1 MKHFLLLLSILA
13 FCVQASFAN
22 DTSLDSMAVTMVRYE
37 QNWNDTEGTLS
48 LRNHTKQIIRN
59 VRFRLCY
66 FDMSGTLLDYKD
78 YYKTNID
85 IAPSMT
91 RRVDIPAFEARRN
104 YSYYKST
111 SLYDDRRFNISFKL
125 LGYNESYPDQNTEKG
140 VNDSVKWEGR
150 IYEVVEQMPH
160 FPGGAASLMR
170 YLSENIKYPI
180 QAQMKGISG
189 RVVVSFVVEPDGTF
203 SDLRVIRSVDPI
215 LDKEALRVVRDMPR
229 WIPGK
234 QDGKPVRA
242 RYNVPVSFRL

>member
-1 MKHFLLLLSILA
+1 M
-13 FCVQASFAN
+13 
-22 DTSLDSMAVTMVRYE
+22 
-37 QNWNDTEGTLS
+37 
-48 LRNHTKQIIRN
+48 
-59 VRFRLCY
+59 
-66 FDMSGTLLDYKD
+66 
-78 YYKTNID
+78 
-85 IAPSMT
+85 
-91 RRVDIPAFEARRN
+91 DIPAFEARRN

-111 SLYDDRRFNISFKL
+111 SLYDGRRFNISFKL

-234 QDGKPVRA
+234 QDGKPVPV

>member
-48 LRNHTKQIIRN
+48 LRNHTKQTIRN
-59 VRFRLCY
+59 VRFRLY
-66 FDMSGTLLDYKD
+66 
-78 YYKTNID
+78 ID

-111 SLYDDRRFNISFKL
+111 SLYDGRRFNISFKL

-140 VNDSVKWEGR
+140 LNDSVKWEGR

-170 YLSENIKYPI
+170 YLSENIRYPI
-180 QAQMKGISG
+180 QAQMEGISG

-234 QDGKPVRA
+234 QDGKPVPV

>member
-22 DTSLDSMAVTMVRYE
+22 DTSLDSVAVTMECYE

-48 LRNHTKQIIRN
+48 LRNHTKQTISN

-125 LGYNESYPDQNTEKG
+125 LGYNESYLDQNM
-140 VNDSVKWEGR
+140 SR
-150 IYEVVEQMPH
+150 CLISPVV
-160 FPGGAASLMR
+160 
-170 YLSENIKYPI
+170 
-180 QAQMKGISG
+180 
-189 RVVVSFVVEPDGTF
+189 
-203 SDLRVIRSVDPI
+203 
-215 LDKEALRVVRDMPR
+215 PR
-229 WIPGK
+229 P
-234 QDGKPVRA
+234 
-242 RYNVPVSFRL
+242 

>member
-13 FCVQASFAN
+13 FCVQVSFAN